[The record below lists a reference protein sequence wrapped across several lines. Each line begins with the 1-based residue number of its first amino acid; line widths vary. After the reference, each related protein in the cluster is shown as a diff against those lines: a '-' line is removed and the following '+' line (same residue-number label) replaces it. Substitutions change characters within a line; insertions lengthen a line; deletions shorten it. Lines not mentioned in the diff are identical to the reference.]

1 LRWPRDLGPAAHA
14 EGAYAPWLRYRAVA
28 AARAAACRAFAS
40 QVFASAATPAQSA
53 ARAELQRD
61 GLLGATP
68 TTRHIYCTDGY

>member
-1 LRWPRDLGPAAHA
+1 LDRPAHA
-14 EGAYAPWLRYRAVA
+14 EDDYAPWLRYRSVA
-28 AARAAACRAFAS
+28 AARAAGCRAFAR
-40 QVFASAATPAQSA
+40 QVIASAATPAQAA